1 MVEICETIMLV
12 CFGLSW
18 PISLILN
25 IRSKSIKGIN
35 LPFTCL
41 IILGYIA
48 GMTAKII
55 ENEFNF
61 VFVMYIL
68 NLIVVSCNIIVYFVN
83 KNKL

>member
-1 MVEICETIMLV
+1 MIEICETLMLI

-18 PISLILN
+18 PISLIRN
-25 IRSKSIKGIN
+25 IRSKSIEGIS

-55 ENEFNF
+55 GKEFNF
-61 VFVMYIL
+61 VFGMYIL
-68 NLIVVSCNIIVYFVN
+68 NLIVVGCNIIVYFIN
-83 KNKL
+83 KNKF